1 MISHEFLFDNRVLI
15 VRPDG
20 RLSKDDFA
28 ALATAVDPVIEERGE
43 LRGLM
48 IEAQSF
54 PGWENFEG
62 FLSHMRFVR
71 DHHKL
76 IEKVA
81 FVSDSRL
88 ASRAPKLANHFVA
101 AEVRHFP
108 SDEREAALS
117 WLAG

>member
-1 MISHEFLFDNRVLI
+1 MISHEFLFDNSVLI
-15 VRPDG
+15 VRPDD
-20 RLSKDDFA
+20 RLSKGDFA
-28 ALATAVDPVIEERGE
+28 ALATAVDPVVEERGE

-48 IEAQSF
+48 IQTPTF

-71 DHHKL
+71 DHHKN

-81 FVSDSRL
+81 LVSDSRV
-88 ASRAPKLANHFVA
+88 AARVPKIAKHFVA

-108 SDEREAALS
+108 SDEHEAALS